1 MSLVLTDIRMPNIY
15 GFALPTKLRSQF
27 PDFTARAVSG
37 YVYVPEIGKH
47 EFDGFTDK
55 PVSLKH
61 LRSVME
67 EVVHKD
73 Q

>member
-1 MSLVLTDIRMPNIY
+1 MQLVSR
-15 GFALPTKLRSQF
+15 
-27 PDFTARAVSG
+27 FTVLAGSG

-61 LRSVME
+61 LRSVTE